1 MDLHEALYTTRA
13 MRRVRPDPI
22 GEDVQKRIL
31 DAAIRA
37 PSGGN
42 GQNWRF
48 MFVDD
53 ETVRGR
59 IGELYAECIDILWDT
74 IYSERKAWV
83 EANPK
88 DPEAQAF
95 GRIVAS
101 VSWAQK
107 NFHTYPLMLFAFNR
121 FDPSGGSI
129 FPAIWS
135 AMLAAR
141 SEGVGSSLTTVL
153 GFKAADTLAAL
164 NVPGDCDFTMAAC
177 VPMGYPIG
185 KWAVAQRNPV
195 HTVAYRNGWG
205 SPIGFEI
212 NEPLWRGH

>member
-1 MDLHEALYTTRA
+1 MCKSAYSTLQSEPRVAATGRTGDSCSSTT
-13 MRRVRPDPI
+13 
-22 GEDVQKRIL
+22 KR
-31 DAAIRA
+31 
-37 PSGGN
+37 
-42 GQNWRF
+42 
-48 MFVDD
+48 FVDGSANS
-53 ETVRGR
+53 TPNASTFFG
-59 IGELYAECIDILWDT
+59 T
-74 IYSERKAWV
+74 PIYSERKAWV